1 MKRVASAVVFLPF
14 FYVIVK
20 WLAPLYGALLAAAA
34 LRALLELYGLA
45 EVRGHRC
52 FRLAGSLVAL
62 LFLASFALPG
72 VPIQV
77 PLLVGLLAIPLD
89 SLRRGGNFD
98 VAFSDIG
105 ATFFGASFVGVLF
118 GYMLALRV
126 LNDPPKGEETGSD
139 LVFLL
144 FFIVWSSD
152 MAAYYV
158 GTSLGRRPL
167 APRISPK
174 KTIEGA
180 IGGLLGG
187 LAAAFVARVW
197 FMGRL
202 RLVDCLVLGI
212 GLGVLGIAGDLV
224 ESMLK
229 RGAGVKDSAS
239 LVPGHGGIL
248 DRVDSLLYAAPVL
261 YYYYLFAMRGSNRG

>member
-14 FYVIVK
+14 FYVVVR
-20 WLAPLYGALLAAAA
+20 WLGTAYFVLVAGAALL
-34 LRALLELYGLA
+34 ALLELYRLA

-52 FRLAGSLVAL
+52 FRLAGSLVML
-62 LFLASFALPG
+62 LLLTSFALPG
-72 VPIQV
+72 VPIHI
-77 PLLVGLLAIPLD
+77 PLLIGLLAIPLEA
-89 SLRRGGNFD
+89 LRRGGDFD
-98 VAFSDIG
+98 IAFSDIG
-105 ATFFGASFVGVLF
+105 ATFFGAVFVGVLF

-126 LNDPPKGEETGSD
+126 VQGLQKGEETGSA

-144 FFIVWSSD
+144 IFVVWSSD

-167 APRISPK
+167 APRVSPK

-180 IGGLLGG
+180 IGGILGG
-187 LAAAFVARVW
+187 LAAAFVARAW
-197 FMGRL
+197 FMERL

-212 GLGVLGIAGDLV
+212 ALGVLGIVGDLI

-261 YYYYLFAMRGSNRG
+261 YYYYLFAMRGLNGG

>member
-1 MKRVASAVVFLPF
+1 MKRVASALVFLPF
-14 FYVIVK
+14 FYVVVKRLGAVYVALIVG
-20 WLAPLYGALLAAAA
+20 AALLA
-34 LRALLELYGLA
+34 LFEMYRLA
-45 EVRGHRC
+45 ETRGRRC
-52 FRLAGSLVAL
+52 FRLAGSLVAM
-62 LFLASFALPG
+62 LFLASFVLPA
-72 VPIQV
+72 VPPYLPV
-77 PLLVGLLAIPLD
+77 LVGLFAIPLH
-89 SLRRGGNFD
+89 SLRREGDFGA
-98 VAFSDIG
+98 AFSDIG
-105 ATFFGASFVGVLF
+105 TTFFASAFVGVLF

-126 LNDPPKGEETGSD
+126 LHDSPKGEETGSD

-144 FFIVWSSD
+144 FFVVWSSD

-158 GTSLGRRPL
+158 GTGLGRHPL

-180 IGGLLGG
+180 LAGVVGA
-187 LAAAFVARVW
+187 LAAAFVARAW
-197 FMGRL
+197 FMERL
-202 RLVDCLVLGI
+202 RVGDCVVLGLA
-212 GLGVLGIAGDLV
+212 LGVLGILGDLV

-261 YYYYLFAMRGSNRG
+261 YYYYLFAMRG